1 MSSGGAQALP
11 PGASRYFFKKKPLQE
26 RLPAAFHGGHSRRG
40 MELFLPPEAAK
51 INTKQLM

>member
-11 PGASRYFFKKKPLQE
+11 PGASCYFFKKKPLQE